1 MHHSDRLE
9 RKTRRRLLLFFI
21 ITVTFVGPRFKEFAA
36 SQLVGNFTAFSRWHN
51 VIKLAKILLK
61 QTEFLLYLFHYMTNR
76 ALKFLSLARNVS
88 VYVSNILY
96 CKKKIWSADFQRTFP
111 WGTGADSL
119 THSKPLNWAP
129 SLSSPERIPSWCAQ
143 QVRHTYL
150 KTLTGERMV

>member
-36 SQLVGNFTAFSRWHN
+36 SQLVGHFTAFSRWHN

-96 CKKKIWSADFQRTFP
+96 CKKKSGQLIFREHSP
-111 WGTGADSL
+111 GETGADSL
-119 THSKPLNWAP
+119 TQ
-129 SLSSPERIPSWCAQ
+129 SL
-143 QVRHTYL
+143 
-150 KTLTGERMV
+150 LTGLPASPPQNATPRGVPSMSDTPT